1 LEQEISA
8 AANGLDKPLDDE
20 FKESRLP
27 EKVAPAYRAMYAYG
41 MHLRI
46 KSAKEEKITSDI
58 GVAFAVWWRSRGW
71 TKDKRSQLESVEYI
85 GWIEEILELD
95 YRNHY
100 YIVLVCSW
108 IPRDMNGLNAKVVH
122 NIYGFVV
129 GNFIHI
135 VPLGLDS
142 FPFPMQ
148 CI

>member
-58 GVAFAVWWRSRGW
+58 GVAFAVWWRK
-71 TKDKRSQLESVEYI
+71 TKEANWRVWST
-85 GWIEEILELD
+85 
-95 YRNHY
+95 
-100 YIVLVCSW
+100 LVGLKKSWSW
-108 IPRDMNGLNAKVVH
+108 ITETTTT
-122 NIYGFVV
+122 
-129 GNFIHI
+129 
-135 VPLGLDS
+135 
-142 FPFPMQ
+142 
-148 CI
+148 